1 MIFILQSPE
10 IHKGTE
16 HKQILCSPWMVKHSS
31 ISLTFKV
38 RPYRS
43 VAWEPHPWMALSTM
57 MTWGKEIHPPHVC
70 KRHVSLCVRVHSRK
84 IVPPLS
90 WEGWP
95 GLLDQGC
102 TLDPRD
108 SRPLAG
114 PGLNWPWIQHMNWT
128 NQIPFCKNLQGEAER
143 PRLLGDSAQSGNVG
157 GGAG

>member
-102 TLDPRD
+102 TLNPRD

-114 PGLNWPWIQHMNWT
+114 PGLNWPWLQHMNWP
-128 NQIPFCKNLQGEAER
+128 NQSPFCKNLQGEAER
-143 PRLLGDSAQSGNVG
+143 PLLLGDSAQSGNVG